1 MAESILEPFH
11 QLRDG
16 RGLIPGGLV
25 IRVQFKRGV
34 CHGVSLSCCGV
45 RAARPPYEIRAGC
58 GNIACPGLCQNR
70 VPIIIR

>member
-1 MAESILEPFH
+1 M
-11 QLRDG
+11 
-16 RGLIPGGLV
+16 
-25 IRVQFKRGV
+25 QFKRGV